1 MADLR
6 IRLLGVPQI
15 EVEGAGFA
23 VDTRKAVALLAYLA
37 VTRQP
42 QGRDTLAALLWPDY
56 DGDSARSSL
65 RRTLSALRKALGDR
79 WLSPG
84 RDSISLDATG
94 AWLDVSAFR
103 EGIEAPHA
111 HGHAPEQ
118 TCDACAEA
126 LEKAVA
132 LYRDDF
138 MAGFNLRDSPEYEDW
153 QSYQAQELRRRLD
166 LALER
171 LVALLSAR
179 GELEGA
185 IGHAR
190 RRLALDALNEAA
202 HVALIELY
210 ALAGDRTAALRQYRE
225 CVRVLEEEL
234 GVPPLP
240 ETTRLYESIFAG
252 EVAPR
257 PTAVANVSPITSQ
270 GVELRSGPS
279 AWPLVGRAPELSTLQ
294 QAYESASSNGRLVV
308 VEGEAGIG
316 KTRLVAELIGRVQA
330 GGASVLSA
338 QCYEGESVLAF
349 GPVAALLRAA
359 LALPGAS
366 ERLSGV
372 SRYELA
378 EASRILP
385 ELAHGGSE
393 EVRPALDS
401 PAAQERFLG
410 GVASVLAVA
419 VSGDESGVLLVEDV
433 HWADEAT
440 LDLLTYLA
448 RRAEGRR
455 LLLVLTWRT
464 EEVPA
469 RHRLRRLLAERDRAG
484 AATHVQLQ
492 RLDVGPVRELVASAL
507 PGFDASAGLAARL
520 YEETEGLPLFLT
532 QYLAAVEVSSGQ
544 VEDALPVPG
553 GIRDLLLTRLAQAG
567 PAEQQVLGAAAVIGR
582 SFDFDVLHT
591 ASGRSEEEAI
601 AALESLEALGFIR
614 SLDAVGAEDG
624 GPAYDFSHD
633 KMRELVYEQT
643 SLARRRL
650 LHRRVAEAYSRA
662 PAARQSQ
669 VASRVA
675 HHYRLA
681 GQEQDASAYF
691 YLAAQRSRSLGANV
705 EALSHLQAA
714 LDAGHADTSLIHE
727 EMGDVLTLTGAYG
740 AAQSSYQTAAALAVE
755 ARLPA
760 IEHKIGAL
768 YLRLGSWALAEQHL
782 RASLEE
788 AGGDAASRVL
798 ADLALALHR
807 QARYEEA
814 RTLIDDAAARAGAT
828 HDDLALA
835 QAHNIAGVM
844 ANFREDHDDA
854 LEHLRRSLAIA
865 ERLDDPGARIA
876 SLNNLALVMRS
887 KDELGPAQDLTSAAI
902 ELCVRQGDRHREAAL
917 RNNLADLLRAAGR
930 DDEAMVCLKDAVA
943 IFAEIG
949 ADMGSL
955 EPEVWKLIDW

>member
-15 EVEGAGFA
+15 EVEGATFT

-37 VTRQP
+37 MTGVP

-56 DGDSARSSL
+56 DGESARSSL
-65 RRTLSALRKALGDR
+65 RRTLSALRKALADR

-84 RDSISLDATG
+84 RDSISLDTTG
-94 AWLDVSAFR
+94 VWLDVSAFR
-103 EGIEAPHA
+103 EDIEAQQA
-111 HGHAPEQ
+111 HGHAPDQ
-118 TCDACAEA
+118 PCAACTET
-126 LEKAVA
+126 LEGAAA

-138 MAGFNLRDSPEYEDW
+138 MAGFTLRDSPEYEDW
-153 QSYQAQELRRRLD
+153 QSFQAQELRRRLD
-166 LALER
+166 LALDR
-171 LVALLSAR
+171 LVTLLSAR
-179 GELEGA
+179 GELERA
-185 IGHAR
+185 IRHAR

-225 CVRVLEEEL
+225 CVRVLDEEL

-252 EVAPR
+252 DVTPR
-257 PTAVANVSPITSQ
+257 PASLVTSARTAAPASEP
-270 GVELRSGPS
+270 RSGPS
-279 AWPLVGRAPELSTLQ
+279 SWPLVGRAPELSTLL
-294 QAYESASSNGRLVV
+294 QAYERASDNGRLVV
-308 VEGEAGIG
+308 IEGEAGIG
-316 KTRLVAELIGRVQA
+316 KTRLAGEFLSRVQTS
-330 GGASVLSA
+330 GSA
-338 QCYEGESVLAF
+338 ILATQCYDGEAGLAF
-349 GPVAALLRAA
+349 GPVASLLRSA
-359 LALPGAS
+359 LALPDVPQ
-366 ERLSGV
+366 RLESL
-372 SRYELA
+372 SRWELA

-385 ELAHGGSE
+385 GAAPAGAEDA
-393 EVRPALDS
+393 RPALDS

-410 GVASVLAVA
+410 GVAAVLATA
-419 VSGDESGVLLVEDV
+419 LSGARPGVLLVEDV
-433 HWADEAT
+433 QWADEAS

-448 RRAEGRR
+448 RRGDGRQ
-455 LLLVLTWRT
+455 VVVILTWRT

-469 RHRLRRLLAERDRAG
+469 RHRLRRLLVERERAN

-492 RLDVGPVRELVASAL
+492 RLEAGPVRELVASVV
-507 PGFDASAGLAARL
+507 PGVDASARLATRL
-520 YEETEGLPLFLT
+520 FEETEGLPLFLT
-532 QYLAAVEVSSGQ
+532 QYLAAVEASADEVG
-544 VEDALPVPG
+544 DALPVPG
-553 GIRDLLLTRLAQAG
+553 GIRDLLLSRLAQAG

-614 SLDAVGAEDG
+614 SLDTGGADDA
-624 GPAYDFSHD
+624 GPMYDFSHD

-662 PAARQSQ
+662 PATRQPL

-681 GQEQDASAYF
+681 GQEQEASTYF

-714 LDAGHADTSLIHE
+714 LDAGHADASLIHE
-727 EMGDVLTLTGAYG
+727 ERADVLTLTGAYG

-755 ARLPA
+755 SRLPV

-768 YLRLGSWALAEQHL
+768 YLRLGSWLLAERHL

-788 AGGDAASRVL
+788 ADGGGGSRVL

-807 QARYEEA
+807 QTRFEEA
-814 RTLIDDAAARAGAT
+814 RELIDEAASRAEAT
-828 HDDLALA
+828 HDDALA

-844 ANFREDHDDA
+844 ANFREDPEDA
-854 LEHLRRSLAIA
+854 LEHLGRSLAIA

-887 KDELGPAQDLTSAAI
+887 KDELGPAEDLTRAAI

-930 DDEAMVCLKDAVA
+930 DEEAMVCLKDAVA